1 MTLTISNQEV
11 EVKAI
16 ANFMSQMDSGC
27 DDRGKYENLI
37 LGSAEKQ
44 AWIEQNFRIVRGGL
58 DANLGEAFKII
69 EA

>member
-1 MTLTISNQEV
+1 MALTISNQQV

-37 LGSAEKQ
+37 LGSKEKQ
-44 AWIEQNFRIVRGGL
+44 TWIEENFRIVRGGL
-58 DANLGEAFKII
+58 DANLNEAFKVI